1 MSSMLRSIHGLAGL
15 RLVYDP
21 LEKTD
26 ELESCPRRL
35 QQRPANAKPEGGDGL
50 NGRCMGNCVKFDVL
64 CIEKP
69 VFPHPPSSI
78 EAAGTNA
85 VACVTSKAVD

>member
-1 MSSMLRSIHGLAGL
+1 MALAGL
-15 RLVYDP
+15 RLVYDQ

-35 QQRPANAKPEGGDGL
+35 QQRPATQETEGGDGL

>member
-1 MSSMLRSIHGLAGL
+1 MGMACLAVNT
-15 RLVYDP
+15 RVQISWSRR
-21 LEKTD
+21 D
-26 ELESCPRRL
+26 ELESSPRRV
-35 QQRPANAKPEGGDGL
+35 QQRPAAQETEGGDGV
-50 NGRCMGNCVKFDVL
+50 NGRCMGNCVKFDVY

-78 EAAGTNA
+78 EAGTNA